1 MKTLKQ
7 IANESLNT
15 HELELAIE
23 NNEIFYS
30 SVAIEHLIEQST
42 GQKMS
47 INEVS
52 IRDLLKKW
60 GFDASDKIRA
70 ELKNKSK
77 AWKIKL
83 SDSELDELVDT
94 GSKDG
99 FKGGYRIKDNSTI
112 VYVPWS
118 ELSKVTNGSNWGYGK
133 WS

>member
-30 SVAIEHLIEQST
+30 SAAIEHLIEQST

-60 GFDASDKIRA
+60 GFDASDKIRGA
-70 ELKNKSK
+70 LKNKSN

-99 FKGGYRIKDNSTI
+99 FKGGYRIKDNSKI

-118 ELSKVTNGSNWGYGK
+118 ELSKVTKGSNWGYGT